1 MRVILFSIFC
11 LSNVLMFAQS
21 RESYPIF
28 LECENVIVDQSRNCF
43 ETNLQQKLFENY
55 QEPQVILDQNYTGVS
70 TVIFEV
76 NKQGK
81 FQVNYIDA
89 KFADLKAAI
98 QSAFDLLPIVE
109 PAKYN
114 GVPTYFQLRLP
125 LRIPLTRS
133 YKPASKTDVII
144 APAQKDIVGEYDAIV
159 NQKYQNEQFD
169 SNLSIPFSH
178 EVYSRFD
185 REMNLIGT
193 NSHTASKPYKF
204 KQVKPYYDIEAHNQ
218 NLFFEKESWFGRKFW
233 NENTARVSGDNYWF
247 TFDIAADLQLG
258 RDFEMDFTTYNNSRV
273 GILQGGVGKR
283 FTFYTAVFE
292 SQGKFAGYFND
303 YAREIGREGTS
314 LATIPG
320 RGIAEA
326 FRGSGFDY
334 PVAEAYVNFEAT
346 NFIDLELGTGNNF
359 IGDGYRSLLLSDN
372 ASPNAYVKMNTTFWK
387 FKLTNIWS
395 TPRNLNNQTPGG
407 SYETKYM
414 STHYLSY
421 NVTKRFT
428 LGLFESILFESDGNR
443 GYDWNFVNPII
454 FYNMAEYG
462 TGTRAGKSLLGLTYK
477 YKWSNNFNTY
487 GQLLIDE
494 LALGDVAALDK
505 SWRNKFGL
513 QMGFKYYDAFKVKD
527 LYLQFEYNQVRPYTY
542 SHNTLSLHYTHNNQ
556 SMAHLWGANFRE
568 FILLARY
575 RKDRWYGHSK
585 FIFGERGFELDATS
599 NPFFGSDLFGDERV
613 RVGDNNINIGQGNRA
628 HSLFAELEVGYLV
641 NPTTN
646 LKVYMSLIHRDFSIA
661 QNNERNY
668 DRTTTWVNFGFRTD
682 LFNWY
687 YDY

>member
-21 RESYPIF
+21 RESYPVF

-273 GILQGGVGKR
+273 GIFQGGVGKR

>member
-21 RESYPIF
+21 RESYPVF